1 MTPTRLPV
9 DSAAAAEQALLR
21 HPGVSA
27 ATVFTHGDGLLALV
41 VPTEAYFDESLD
53 RSAAAATALRK
64 WQKTYDLNQSSKAA
78 VAAPP
83 GFNTIGWDSSYTR
96 GPLPLDDMRE
106 WVRTSVDS
114 ILRLGAHSIYEIG
127 CGTGMLLLRIAPLC
141 ERYVA
146 VDFSHEVLARVR
158 EQLQSMPAVAA
169 RVELMERRAD
179 NFAGLEPHSFDTVVI
194 NSAIQY
200 FPHAAYL
207 ARVLENAIGLVRDGG
222 HVFIGDVRSLPLLP
236 AFAASVELF
245 QAADDLPVEELRERI
260 RRRLRHAPELVLS
273 PAWFL
278 ALGRRLNRV
287 AHVAIALRHG
297 RADNEMTRYRYDAI
311 LRVGPARPPVSF
323 AIEPASADPIA
334 QIRGRLQERG
344 EAFGIG
350 GIANARVEKDCLA
363 LAAITAADAASTAAD
378 LRRQLEQV
386 SLRGTHPQDLFDLEA
401 AYPGLQVSLS
411 WAAARS
417 DGSYDAV
424 VIPDD
429 GEPDAAVA
437 VPEPPSSAFLH
448 TVTAPGQ
455 AGIRAQLVERLL
467 DHCREHLPQSA
478 VPERLVLVD
487 AIPAGLDAAAAWA
500 ELPSLEGE
508 LPVA

>member
-1 MTPTRLPV
+1 MIPTSLPV
-9 DSAAAAEQALLR
+9 DSTAAAEQALLR

-27 ATVFTHGDGLLALV
+27 ATVFTHGDRLLALV
-41 VPTEAYFDESLD
+41 VPAEAWLDESLD
-53 RSAAAATALRK
+53 RRAAAAAALRK

-78 VAAPP
+78 AAAPP

-96 GPLPLDDMRE
+96 GPLPVDDMRE

-169 RVELMERRAD
+169 RVELMERPAD
-179 NFAGLEPHSFDTVVI
+179 NFAGLEPRSFDAVVI
-194 NSAIQY
+194 NSAVQY
-200 FPHAAYL
+200 FPNAEYL
-207 ARVLENAIGLVRDGG
+207 AQVLENAIGLVGDGG

-245 QAADDLPVEELRERI
+245 QAADDLPMEELRGRL

-278 ALGRRLNRV
+278 ALGHRLARV
-287 AHVAIALRHG
+287 AHVAIALRRG
-297 RADNEMTRYRYDAI
+297 RGDNEMTRYRYDAI
-311 LRVGPARPPVSF
+311 FRVGPARPPA
-323 AIEPASADPIA
+323 AITLEPASADPIT
-334 QIRGRLQERG
+334 QIRHRLQGSG

-350 GIANARVEKDCLA
+350 GIPNARIEKDRIA
-363 LAAITAADAASTAAD
+363 HAAIAAADPGTTAGQ
-378 LRRQLEQV
+378 LRHQIEEV
-386 SLRGTHPQDLFDLEA
+386 SLHGVHPQDLFDLEA
-401 AYPGLQVSLS
+401 VHPGLQVHLS

-417 DGSYDAV
+417 DGSYDALLV
-424 VIPDD
+424 PGDA
-429 GEPDAAVA
+429 EPDAAFA
-437 VPEPPSSAFLH
+437 LPEPRPSAFLH
-448 TVTAPGQ
+448 TASTPGQ
-455 AGIRAQLVERLL
+455 AAVRTVLVERLL

-478 VPERLVLVD
+478 VPD
-487 AIPAGLDAAAAWA
+487 GI
-500 ELPSLEGE
+500 
-508 LPVA
+508 